1 MREKF
6 NMHKSSMRGM
16 FLSLILVFALSVIL
30 SPLFSYAEGVVTVE
44 STSFEKSSIIEVTND
59 GTKEIHSFRIWLSSE
74 FNFDSF
80 KTESGWVG
88 EKTPQGVIIFTSK
101 EPVNS
106 GESVKFGVKTNASKP
121 GINWKAIDQK
131 GEQIEIGKSLPNDLS
146 DKVSTSSSTKSTG
159 VLENS
164 SFRIIPD
171 KPNAGSTI
179 RVTGDNF
186 VESQQF
192 EFFINSKKLGSFS
205 TDNVGH
211 FITTFEIPED
221 QKTERVDFIVKDS
234 SGQEKKISLRLGEE
248 GTQLPSSEIVKLT
261 VKGIPEVMYR
271 GDFLEIFGTAQPGS
285 AITASIKG
293 PSGDVI
299 NTRTAEVDA
308 KGTWKLAEP
317 IIVPLDTPFGRYT
330 ADVTD
335 GRETISP
342 TWIVETSKVILI
354 VPTSIKFE
362 PGETLKFNGT
372 ALPDQSIELVLEDP
386 LGEQKISDIF
396 PVDSSGIVKFEYRTV
411 ANVDREGTWTLIAT
425 QGKYKEFIYAGLGEL
440 PSIPVNMEFDKLNYK
455 PTEKAIISMT
465 GKSSEV
471 LNLLIIDP
479 SDKPKGDE
487 ISITLGPDG
496 RGTYSLDLKGYS
508 SGVYSAILSKGSAKS
523 TEVFTVGLQTGS
535 GEIKIGTTKLTYEP
549 GESVLVLGN
558 TKPNT
563 LVTLTMTDA
572 NGNTVKTIESFA
584 DKHGKITEDAF
595 RIPTNAKQG
604 LWKINAKSGSN
615 FATSEIEI
623 LTVKK
628 EGLIILVE
636 DSQAIQ
642 GVGKALTIR
651 VLGAQQ
657 TVNIQI
663 VSDEDKIIEELAF
676 PASKEGKIIQPWI
689 IPPGTEPG
697 TYTFIAKDAYNS
709 AETTHT
715 IK

>member
-1 MREKF
+1 
-6 NMHKSSMRGM
+6 MRGM
-16 FLSLILVFALSVIL
+16 FLSLILVFTLSVIL
-30 SPLFSYAEGVVTVE
+30 LPFYSYAEGTVIVE
-44 STSFEKSSIIEVTND
+44 STSFEKSTIIEVTND
-59 GTKEIHSFRIWLSSE
+59 GAKEIHSFRIWLSSE

-131 GEQIEIGKSLPNDLS
+131 GEQIEIGKSMPNDLS
-146 DKVSTSSSTKSTG
+146 DRVSTSSITKSTG

-179 RVTGDNF
+179 RVTGDDF
-186 VESQQF
+186 GESQQF
-192 EFFINSKKLGSFS
+192 EFFINTKKLGSFS
-205 TDNVGH
+205 TDNTGH

-221 QKTERVDFIVKDS
+221 QKTERVDFVVRDQK
-234 SGQEKKISLRLGEE
+234 GQEKKVSLRLGEG

-261 VKGIPEVMYR
+261 VKGIPEVMHR
-271 GDFLEIFGTAQPGS
+271 GDFLEIFGTAQPGG
-285 AITASIKG
+285 AVTASIRG
-293 PSGDVI
+293 PSGEIV

-342 TWIVETSKVILI
+342 TWTVETSKVILI
-354 VPTSIKFE
+354 APTSIKFE

-425 QGKYKEFIYAGLGEL
+425 QGKYKELIYTGLGEL

-455 PTEKAIISMT
+455 PTEKAIITMT
-465 GKSSEV
+465 GKSSQV

-479 SDKPKGDE
+479 SDKPKGAE
-487 ISITLGPDG
+487 IPITLGPDG

-523 TEVFTVGLQTGS
+523 TEVFTVGLQSGS
-535 GEIKIGTTKLTYEP
+535 GEIKIGTTKLSYEP
-549 GESVLVLGN
+549 GESILVLGT

-563 LVTLTMTDA
+563 LLTLTMLDA
-572 NGNTVKTIESFA
+572 NGNAVKTIEAFA
-584 DKHGKITEDAF
+584 DKHGKVTEDSF
-595 RIPTNAKQG
+595 RIPSNAKQG

-615 FATSEIEI
+615 FATAEIEI
-623 LTVKK
+623 VTLKK

-636 DSQAIQ
+636 DSQSIQ

-663 VSDEDKIIEELAF
+663 ISDEDEIIEELAF

-697 TYTFIAKDAYNS
+697 TYTFKAKDAYNS
-709 AETTHT
+709 AETTHA

>member
-1 MREKF
+1 MRAKF

-16 FLSLILVFALSVIL
+16 FLSLILVFTLSVIL
-30 SPLFSYAEGVVTVE
+30 LPFYSYAEGTVIVE
-44 STSFEKSSIIEVTND
+44 STSFEKSTIIEVTND
-59 GTKEIHSFRIWLSSE
+59 GAKEIHSFRIWLSSE

-131 GEQIEIGKSLPNDLS
+131 GEQIEIGKSMPNDLS
-146 DKVSTSSSTKSTG
+146 DRVSTSSITKSTG

-179 RVTGDNF
+179 RVTGDDF
-186 VESQQF
+186 GESQQF
-192 EFFINSKKLGSFS
+192 EFFINTKKLGSFS
-205 TDNVGH
+205 TDNTGH

-221 QKTERVDFIVKDS
+221 QKTERVDFVVRDQK
-234 SGQEKKISLRLGEE
+234 GQEKKVSLRLGEG

-261 VKGIPEVMYR
+261 VKGIPEVMHR
-271 GDFLEIFGTAQPGS
+271 GDFLEIFGTAQPGG
-285 AITASIKG
+285 AVTASIRG
-293 PSGDVI
+293 PSGEIV

-342 TWIVETSKVILI
+342 TWTVETSKVILI
-354 VPTSIKFE
+354 APTSIKFE

-425 QGKYKEFIYAGLGEL
+425 QGKYKELIYTGLGEL

-455 PTEKAIISMT
+455 PTEKAIITMT
-465 GKSSEV
+465 GKSSQV

-479 SDKPKGDE
+479 SDKPKGAE
-487 ISITLGPDG
+487 IPITLGPDG

-523 TEVFTVGLQTGS
+523 TEVFTVGLQSGS
-535 GEIKIGTTKLTYEP
+535 GEIKIGTTKLSYEP
-549 GESVLVLGN
+549 GESILVLGT

-563 LVTLTMTDA
+563 LLTLTMLDA
-572 NGNTVKTIESFA
+572 NGNAVKTIEAFA
-584 DKHGKITEDAF
+584 DKHGKVTEDSF
-595 RIPTNAKQG
+595 RIPSNAKQG

-615 FATSEIEI
+615 FATAEIEI
-623 LTVKK
+623 VTLKK

-636 DSQAIQ
+636 DSQSIQ

-663 VSDEDKIIEELAF
+663 ISDEDEIIEELAF

-697 TYTFIAKDAYNS
+697 TYTFKAKDAYNS
-709 AETTHT
+709 AETTHA

>member
-1 MREKF
+1 
-6 NMHKSSMRGM
+6 MRGM
-16 FLSLILVFALSVIL
+16 FLSLILVFTLSVIL
-30 SPLFSYAEGVVTVE
+30 LPFYSYAEGTVIVE
-44 STSFEKSSIIEVTND
+44 STSFEKSTIIEVTND
-59 GTKEIHSFRIWLSSE
+59 GAKEIHSFRIWLSSE

-80 KTESGWVG
+80 KTESGWIG

-131 GEQIEIGKSLPNDLS
+131 GEQIEIGKSIPNDLS
-146 DKVSTSSSTKSTG
+146 DRVSTSSITKSTG

-186 VESQQF
+186 GESQQF
-192 EFFINSKKLGSFS
+192 EFFINTKKLGSFS
-205 TDNVGH
+205 TDNTGY

-221 QKTERVDFIVKDS
+221 QKTDRVDFAVRDQK
-234 SGQEKKISLRLGEE
+234 GQEKKVSLRLGEG

-261 VKGIPEVMYR
+261 VKGIPEVMHR
-271 GDFLEIFGTAQPGS
+271 GDFLEIFGTAQPGGAVS
-285 AITASIKG
+285 ASIKG
-293 PSGDVI
+293 PSGEII

-308 KGTWKLAEP
+308 KGTWKLDEP

-342 TWIVETSKVILI
+342 TWTVETSKVILI
-354 VPTSIKFE
+354 APTSIKFE

-372 ALPDQSIELVLEDP
+372 ALPGQSIELVLEDP

-396 PVDSSGIVKFEYRTV
+396 SVDSSGIVKFEYRTV

-425 QGKYKEFIYAGLGEL
+425 QGKYKEFIYTGLGEL

-465 GKSSEV
+465 GKSSQV

-479 SDKPKGDE
+479 SDKPKGTE
-487 ISITLGPDG
+487 IPITLGPDG

-535 GEIKIGTTKLTYEP
+535 GEIKIGTTKLSYEP
-549 GESVLVLGN
+549 GESVLVLGT

-563 LVTLTMTDA
+563 LLTLTMLDA
-572 NGNTVKTIESFA
+572 NGNAVKTIEAFA
-584 DKHGKITEDAF
+584 DKHGKVTEDSF
-595 RIPTNAKQG
+595 RIPSNANQG

-615 FATSEIEI
+615 FATAEIEI
-623 LTVKK
+623 VTLKK

-663 VSDEDKIIEELAF
+663 ISDEDEIIEELAF

-689 IPPGTEPG
+689 VPPGTEPG
-697 TYTFIAKDAYNS
+697 TYTFKAKDAYNS
-709 AETTHT
+709 AETTHS

>member
-1 MREKF
+1 
-6 NMHKSSMRGM
+6 MRGM
-16 FLSLILVFALSVIL
+16 FLSLILVFTLSVIL
-30 SPLFSYAEGVVTVE
+30 LPFYSYAEGTVIVE
-44 STSFEKSSIIEVTND
+44 STSFEKSTIIEVTND
-59 GTKEIHSFRIWLSSE
+59 GAKEIHSFRIWLSSE

-131 GEQIEIGKSLPNDLS
+131 GEQIEIGKSMPNDLS
-146 DKVSTSSSTKSTG
+146 DRVSTSSITKSTG

-179 RVTGDNF
+179 RVTGDDF
-186 VESQQF
+186 GESQQF
-192 EFFINSKKLGSFS
+192 EFFINTKKLGSFS
-205 TDNVGH
+205 TDNTGH

-221 QKTERVDFIVKDS
+221 QKTERVDFVVRDQK
-234 SGQEKKISLRLGEE
+234 GQEKKVSLRLGEG

-261 VKGIPEVMYR
+261 VKGIPEVMHR
-271 GDFLEIFGTAQPGS
+271 GDFLEIFGTAQPGG
-285 AITASIKG
+285 AVTASIRG
-293 PSGDVI
+293 PSGEIV

-342 TWIVETSKVILI
+342 TWTVETSKVILI
-354 VPTSIKFE
+354 APTSIKFE

-425 QGKYKEFIYAGLGEL
+425 QGKYKELIYTGLGEL

-455 PTEKAIISMT
+455 PTEKAIITMT
-465 GKSSEV
+465 GKSSQV

-479 SDKPKGDE
+479 SDKPKGAE
-487 ISITLGPDG
+487 IPITLGPDG

-523 TEVFTVGLQTGS
+523 TEVFTVGLQSGS
-535 GEIKIGTTKLTYEP
+535 GEIKIGTTKLSYEP
-549 GESVLVLGN
+549 GESILVLGT

-563 LVTLTMTDA
+563 LLTLTMLDA
-572 NGNTVKTIESFA
+572 NGNAVKTIEAFA
-584 DKHGKITEDAF
+584 DKHGKVTEDSF
-595 RIPTNAKQG
+595 RIPSNAKQG

-615 FATSEIEI
+615 FATAEIEI
-623 LTVKK
+623 ITLKK

-636 DSQAIQ
+636 DSQSIQ

-663 VSDEDKIIEELAF
+663 ISDEDEIIEELAF

-697 TYTFIAKDAYNS
+697 TYTFKAKDAYNS
-709 AETTHT
+709 AETTHA

>member
-1 MREKF
+1 MRAKF

-16 FLSLILVFALSVIL
+16 FLSLILVFTLSVIL
-30 SPLFSYAEGVVTVE
+30 LPFYSYAEGTVIVE
-44 STSFEKSSIIEVTND
+44 STSFEKSTIIEVTND
-59 GTKEIHSFRIWLSSE
+59 GAKEIHSFRIWLSSE

-80 KTESGWVG
+80 KTESGWIG

-131 GEQIEIGKSLPNDLS
+131 GEQIEIGKSIPNDLS
-146 DKVSTSSSTKSTG
+146 DRVSTSSITKSTG

-186 VESQQF
+186 GESQQF
-192 EFFINSKKLGSFS
+192 EFFINTKKLGSFS
-205 TDNVGH
+205 TDNTGY

-221 QKTERVDFIVKDS
+221 QKTDRVDFAVRDQK
-234 SGQEKKISLRLGEE
+234 GQEKKVSLRLGEG

-261 VKGIPEVMYR
+261 VKGIPEVMHR
-271 GDFLEIFGTAQPGS
+271 GDFLEIFGTAQPGGAVS
-285 AITASIKG
+285 ASIKG
-293 PSGDVI
+293 PSGEII

-308 KGTWKLAEP
+308 KGTWKLDEP

-342 TWIVETSKVILI
+342 TWTVETSKVILI
-354 VPTSIKFE
+354 APTSIKFE

-372 ALPDQSIELVLEDP
+372 ALPGQSIELVLEDP

-396 PVDSSGIVKFEYRTV
+396 SVDSSGIVKFEYRTV

-425 QGKYKEFIYAGLGEL
+425 QGKYKEFIYTGLGEL

-465 GKSSEV
+465 GKSSQV

-479 SDKPKGDE
+479 SDKPKGAE
-487 ISITLGPDG
+487 IPITLGPDG

-535 GEIKIGTTKLTYEP
+535 GEIKIGTTKLSYEP
-549 GESVLVLGN
+549 GESVLVLGT

-563 LVTLTMTDA
+563 LLTLTMLDA
-572 NGNTVKTIESFA
+572 NGNAVKTIEAFA
-584 DKHGKITEDAF
+584 DKHGKVTEDSF
-595 RIPTNAKQG
+595 RIPSNANQG

-615 FATSEIEI
+615 FATAEIEI
-623 LTVKK
+623 VTLKK

-663 VSDEDKIIEELAF
+663 ISDEDEIIEELAF

-689 IPPGTEPG
+689 VPPGTEPG
-697 TYTFIAKDAYNS
+697 TYTFKAKDAYNS
-709 AETTHT
+709 AETTHS

>member
-1 MREKF
+1 
-6 NMHKSSMRGM
+6 MRGM
-16 FLSLILVFALSVIL
+16 FLSLILVFTLSVIL
-30 SPLFSYAEGVVTVE
+30 LPFYSYAEGTVIVE
-44 STSFEKSSIIEVTND
+44 STSFEKSTIIEVTND
-59 GTKEIHSFRIWLSSE
+59 GAKEIHSFRIWLSSE

-80 KTESGWVG
+80 KTESGWIG

-131 GEQIEIGKSLPNDLS
+131 GEQIEIGKSIPNDLS
-146 DKVSTSSSTKSTG
+146 DRVSTSSITKSTG

-186 VESQQF
+186 GESQQF
-192 EFFINSKKLGSFS
+192 EFFINTKKLGSFS
-205 TDNVGH
+205 TDNTGY

-221 QKTERVDFIVKDS
+221 QKTDRVDFAVRDQK
-234 SGQEKKISLRLGEE
+234 GQEKKVSLRLGEG

-261 VKGIPEVMYR
+261 VKGIPEVMHR
-271 GDFLEIFGTAQPGS
+271 GDFLEIFGTAQPGGAVS
-285 AITASIKG
+285 ASIKG
-293 PSGDVI
+293 PSGEII

-308 KGTWKLAEP
+308 KGTWKLDEP

-342 TWIVETSKVILI
+342 TWTVETSKVILI
-354 VPTSIKFE
+354 APTSIKFE

-372 ALPDQSIELVLEDP
+372 ALPGQSIELVLEDP

-396 PVDSSGIVKFEYRTV
+396 SVDSSGIVKFEYRTV

-425 QGKYKEFIYAGLGEL
+425 QGKYKEFIYTGLGEL

-465 GKSSEV
+465 GKSSQV

-479 SDKPKGDE
+479 SDKPKGAE
-487 ISITLGPDG
+487 IPITLGPDG

-535 GEIKIGTTKLTYEP
+535 GEIKIGTTKLSYEP
-549 GESVLVLGN
+549 GESVLVLGT

-563 LVTLTMTDA
+563 LLTLTMLDA
-572 NGNTVKTIESFA
+572 NGNAVKTIEAFA
-584 DKHGKITEDAF
+584 DKHGKVTEDSF
-595 RIPTNAKQG
+595 RIPSNANQG

-615 FATSEIEI
+615 FATAEIEI
-623 LTVKK
+623 VTLKK

-663 VSDEDKIIEELAF
+663 ISDEDEIIEELAF

-689 IPPGTEPG
+689 VPPGTEPG
-697 TYTFIAKDAYNS
+697 TYTFKAKDAYNS
-709 AETTHT
+709 AETTHS

>member
-1 MREKF
+1 
-6 NMHKSSMRGM
+6 MHKSSMRGM
-16 FLSLILVFALSVIL
+16 FLSLILVFTLSVIL
-30 SPLFSYAEGVVTVE
+30 LPFYSYAEGTVIVE
-44 STSFEKSSIIEVTND
+44 STSFEKSTIIEVTND
-59 GTKEIHSFRIWLSSE
+59 GAKEIHSFRIWLSSE

-131 GEQIEIGKSLPNDLS
+131 GEQIEIGKSMPNDLS
-146 DKVSTSSSTKSTG
+146 DRVSTSSITKSTG

-179 RVTGDNF
+179 RVTGDDF
-186 VESQQF
+186 GESQQF
-192 EFFINSKKLGSFS
+192 EFFINTKKLGSFS
-205 TDNVGH
+205 TDNTGH

-221 QKTERVDFIVKDS
+221 QKTERVDFVVRDQK
-234 SGQEKKISLRLGEE
+234 GQEKKVSLRLGEG

-261 VKGIPEVMYR
+261 VKGIPEVMHR
-271 GDFLEIFGTAQPGS
+271 GDFLEIFGTAQPGG
-285 AITASIKG
+285 AVTASIRG
-293 PSGDVI
+293 PSGEIV

-342 TWIVETSKVILI
+342 TWTVETSKVILI
-354 VPTSIKFE
+354 APTSIKFE

-425 QGKYKEFIYAGLGEL
+425 QGKYKELIYTGLGEL

-455 PTEKAIISMT
+455 PTEKAIITMT
-465 GKSSEV
+465 GKSSQV

-479 SDKPKGDE
+479 SDKPKGAE
-487 ISITLGPDG
+487 IPITLGPDG

-523 TEVFTVGLQTGS
+523 TEVFTVGLQSGS
-535 GEIKIGTTKLTYEP
+535 GEIKIGTTKLSYEP
-549 GESVLVLGN
+549 GESILVLGT

-563 LVTLTMTDA
+563 LLTLTMLDA
-572 NGNTVKTIESFA
+572 NGNAVKTIEAFA
-584 DKHGKITEDAF
+584 DKHGKVTEDSF
-595 RIPTNAKQG
+595 RIPSNAKQG

-615 FATSEIEI
+615 FATAEIEI
-623 LTVKK
+623 ITLKK

-636 DSQAIQ
+636 DSQSIQ

-663 VSDEDKIIEELAF
+663 ISDEDEIIEELAF

-697 TYTFIAKDAYNS
+697 TYTFKAKDAYNS
-709 AETTHT
+709 AETTHA

>member
-1 MREKF
+1 MRSKF
-6 NMHKSSMRGM
+6 NMHESSMRGI
-16 FLSLILVFALSVIL
+16 FLSLILVFSMTIIL
-30 SPLFSYAEGVVTVE
+30 GPLNSYSEGTISVE
-44 STSFEKSSIIEVTND
+44 STSFEKSTIIKFTND
-59 GTKEIHSFRIWLSSE
+59 GIKEIHSFRIWLSSD

-101 EPVNS
+101 DPISS
-106 GESVKFGVKTNASKP
+106 GESVKFGIKTNESKP
-121 GINWKAIDQK
+121 GVNWKAVDQT
-131 GEQIEIGKSLPNDLS
+131 GEQIEIGKSIPVDFS
-146 DKVSTSSSTKSTG
+146 KGISTSSTKNTG

-171 KPNAGSTI
+171 KPNAGSSI

-186 VESQQF
+186 GESQQF
-192 EFFINSKKLGSFS
+192 EFFINTKKLGSFN
-205 TDNVGH
+205 TDDKGH

-221 QKTERVDFIVKDS
+221 QKTERVDFSVKD
-234 SGQEKKISLRLGEE
+234 EKGGETKISLRLGEE

-293 PSGDVI
+293 PSGEVI
-299 NTRTAEVDA
+299 NTRTSEVNA
-308 KGTWKLAEP
+308 KGMWKLSEP
-317 IIVPLDTPFGRYT
+317 IIVPLDAPFGRYS
-330 ADVTD
+330 AEIND

-342 TWIVETSKVILI
+342 TWTIETSKVII
-354 VPTSIKFE
+354 IAPTSIKFE
-362 PGETLKFNGT
+362 AGETLKFNGT
-372 ALPDQSIELVLEDP
+372 ALPDQPIELILEDP

-396 PVDSSGIVKFEYRTV
+396 PVGSDGIVKFEYRTT

-425 QGKYKEFIYAGLGEL
+425 QGKNKELIYTGLGEL
-440 PSIPVNMEFDKLNYK
+440 PSIPVNMEFDRLNYK
-455 PTEKAIISMT
+455 PTEKATITMT
-465 GKSSEV
+465 GIASQV

-508 SGVYSAILSKGSAKS
+508 SGVYTAILSKGTAKS

-535 GEIKIGTTKLTYEP
+535 GDIKIGTTKLSYEP
-549 GESVLVLGN
+549 GESILVLGD

-563 LVTLTMTDA
+563 LLTLTMLDSI
-572 NGNTVKTIESFA
+572 GNIVKTTETFS
-584 DKHGKITEDAF
+584 DKHGKITEDSF
-595 RIPTNAKQG
+595 RVPSNAKQG

-615 FATSEIEI
+615 FDDVEIEI
-623 LTVKK
+623 IAVQE
-628 EGLIILVE
+628 EGLLIFVE
-636 DSQAIQ
+636 DAPPIQ

-651 VLGAQQ
+651 VLGGHQ

-663 VSDEDKIIEELAF
+663 ISEEDKIIENLSF

-689 IPPGTEPG
+689 IPSGTEPG
-697 TYTFIAKDAYNS
+697 TYTFKAKDAVNS

>member
-1 MREKF
+1 MRAKF

-16 FLSLILVFALSVIL
+16 FLSLILVFTLSVIL
-30 SPLFSYAEGVVTVE
+30 LPFYSYAEGTVIVE
-44 STSFEKSSIIEVTND
+44 STSFEKSTIIEVTND
-59 GTKEIHSFRIWLSSE
+59 GAKEIHSFRIWLSSE

-80 KTESGWVG
+80 KTESGWIG

-131 GEQIEIGKSLPNDLS
+131 GEQIEIGKSIPNDLS
-146 DKVSTSSSTKSTG
+146 DRVSTSSITKSTG

-186 VESQQF
+186 GESQQF
-192 EFFINSKKLGSFS
+192 EFFINTKKLGSFS
-205 TDNVGH
+205 TDNTGH

-221 QKTERVDFIVKDS
+221 QKTDRVDFAVRDQK
-234 SGQEKKISLRLGEE
+234 GQEKKVSLRLGEG

-261 VKGIPEVMYR
+261 VKGIPEVMHR
-271 GDFLEIFGTAQPGS
+271 GDFLEIFGTAQPGGAVS
-285 AITASIKG
+285 ASIKG
-293 PSGDVI
+293 PSGEII

-308 KGTWKLAEP
+308 KGTWKLDEP

-342 TWIVETSKVILI
+342 TWTVETSKVILI
-354 VPTSIKFE
+354 APTSIKFE

-372 ALPDQSIELVLEDP
+372 ALPGQSIELVLEDP

-396 PVDSSGIVKFEYRTV
+396 SVDSSGIVKFEYRTV

-425 QGKYKEFIYAGLGEL
+425 QGKYKEFIYTGLGEL

-465 GKSSEV
+465 GKSSQV

-479 SDKPKGDE
+479 SDKPKGAE
-487 ISITLGPDG
+487 IPITLGPDG

-535 GEIKIGTTKLTYEP
+535 GEIKIGTTKLSYEP
-549 GESVLVLGN
+549 GESVLVLGT

-563 LVTLTMTDA
+563 LLTLTMLDA
-572 NGNTVKTIESFA
+572 NGNAVKTIEAFA
-584 DKHGKITEDAF
+584 DKHGKVTEDSF
-595 RIPTNAKQG
+595 RIPSNANQG

-615 FATSEIEI
+615 FATAEIEI
-623 LTVKK
+623 VTLKK

-663 VSDEDKIIEELAF
+663 ISDEDEIIEELAF

-689 IPPGTEPG
+689 VPPGTEPG
-697 TYTFIAKDAYNS
+697 TYTFKAKDAYNS
-709 AETTHT
+709 AETTHS

>member
-1 MREKF
+1 MRAKF

-16 FLSLILVFALSVIL
+16 FLSLILVFTLSVIL
-30 SPLFSYAEGVVTVE
+30 LPFYSYAEGTVIVE
-44 STSFEKSSIIEVTND
+44 STSFEKSTIIEVTND
-59 GTKEIHSFRIWLSSE
+59 GAKEIHSFRIWLSSE

-131 GEQIEIGKSLPNDLS
+131 GEQIEIGKSMPNDLS
-146 DKVSTSSSTKSTG
+146 DRVSTSSITKSTG

-179 RVTGDNF
+179 RVTGDDF
-186 VESQQF
+186 GESQQF
-192 EFFINSKKLGSFS
+192 EFFINTKKLGSFS
-205 TDNVGH
+205 TDNTGH

-221 QKTERVDFIVKDS
+221 QKTERVDFVVRDQK
-234 SGQEKKISLRLGEE
+234 GQEKKVSLRLGEG

-261 VKGIPEVMYR
+261 VKGIPEVMHR
-271 GDFLEIFGTAQPGS
+271 GDFLEIFGTAQPGG
-285 AITASIKG
+285 AVTASIRG
-293 PSGDVI
+293 PSGEIV

-342 TWIVETSKVILI
+342 TWTVETSKVILI
-354 VPTSIKFE
+354 APTSIKFE

-425 QGKYKEFIYAGLGEL
+425 QGKYKELIYTGLGEL

-455 PTEKAIISMT
+455 PTEKAIITMT
-465 GKSSEV
+465 GKSSQV

-479 SDKPKGDE
+479 SDKPKGAE
-487 ISITLGPDG
+487 IPITLGPDG

-523 TEVFTVGLQTGS
+523 TEVFTVGLQSGS
-535 GEIKIGTTKLTYEP
+535 GEIKIGTTKLSYEP
-549 GESVLVLGN
+549 GESILVLGT

-563 LVTLTMTDA
+563 LLTLTMLDA
-572 NGNTVKTIESFA
+572 NGNAVKTIEAFA
-584 DKHGKITEDAF
+584 DKHGKVTEDSF
-595 RIPTNAKQG
+595 RIPSNAKQG

-615 FATSEIEI
+615 FATAEIEI
-623 LTVKK
+623 VTLKK

-636 DSQAIQ
+636 DSQSIQ

-663 VSDEDKIIEELAF
+663 ISDEDEIIEELAF

-697 TYTFIAKDAYNS
+697 TYTFKAKDAYNS